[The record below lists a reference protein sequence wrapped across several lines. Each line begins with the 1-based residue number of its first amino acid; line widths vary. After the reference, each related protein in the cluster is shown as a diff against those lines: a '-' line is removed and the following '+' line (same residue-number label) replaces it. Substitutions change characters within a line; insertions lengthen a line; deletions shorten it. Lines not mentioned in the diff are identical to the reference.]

1 MGGDITMSTSQKNE
15 GLWTYFVVYFCILA
29 IAGLQVVIAYQNID
43 GRQMIL
49 RMLSLAIIQ
58 AGLAILFFMHMK
70 TEKRSLMF
78 TLIPVTVFVLLM
90 MNMIWSDSNRIFGG
104 APFAKYLSQ

>member
-1 MGGDITMSTSQKNE
+1 MSTSQKNE
-15 GLWTYFVVYFCILA
+15 GLGTYFVVYFCILA
-29 IAGLQVVIAYQNID
+29 IAGLQVVIAYQNIE

-58 AGLAILFFMHMK
+58 AGLAIMFFMHMK

-104 APFAKYLSQ
+104 APFAKYLNQ